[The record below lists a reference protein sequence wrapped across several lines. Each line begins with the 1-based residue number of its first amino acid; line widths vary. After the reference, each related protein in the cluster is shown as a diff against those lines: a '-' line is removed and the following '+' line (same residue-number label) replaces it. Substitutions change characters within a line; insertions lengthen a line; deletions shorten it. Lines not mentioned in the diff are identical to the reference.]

1 MNHVMITV
9 MPQLASAHT
18 IANASGGPT
27 ISALG
32 ANILSNGKAMAL
44 GSVGLLGVL
53 TIVLGTMWMIS
64 KIKSGVGEAIMFQLG
79 IIVLGVIVVCSVG
92 VAAALT
98 DFAVDQ
104 GVVDRRY
111 VHNEWGR

>member
-1 MNHVMITV
+1 MANVH
-9 MPQLASAHT
+9 S
-18 IANASGGPT
+18 IADEYGTQT

-32 ANILSNGKAMAL
+32 PDILSSSKLMAL

-92 VAAALT
+92 LAAGFT
-98 DFAVDQ
+98 DFAVKQ
-104 GVVDRRY
+104 GVVDGRY